1 MADVAFFSF
10 TGLFDEKATGH
21 FLVAVA
27 KHHAL
32 AVADADEE
40 AQGAEVA
47 VVLMLTYERS
57 RQPNLLCLRPLRG
70 LRHAADS
77 ETHALTAEE
86 RSLRQKKPCDRI
98 PCVVGL

>member
-40 AQGAEVA
+40 AQGGKVA

-57 RQPNLLCLRPLRG
+57 RRPNLLCLRPLRG

-86 RSLRQKKPCDRI
+86 KVYGKTKPPCDRI
-98 PCVVGL
+98 P